1 MVRKQTRC
9 DKYAGG
15 FLPGMEAFQNLPI
28 FSAMICG
35 MEGLDDFELF
45 AKLKEFLLRAFLKL
59 PHGTPSDDPSFSTL
73 SLALGSDA
81 AALSLKS
88 GV

>member
-15 FLPGMEAFQNLPI
+15 FLPGMEAFQNLPTL
-28 FSAMICG
+28 SAMICG
-35 MEGLDDFELF
+35 MEGLDDFERF
-45 AKLKEFLLRAFLKL
+45 AKLKEFLLCGFFKL
-59 PHGTPSDDPSFSTL
+59 PHGTPSGHPSIFS
-73 SLALGSDA
+73 AEFGF
-81 AALSLKS
+81 